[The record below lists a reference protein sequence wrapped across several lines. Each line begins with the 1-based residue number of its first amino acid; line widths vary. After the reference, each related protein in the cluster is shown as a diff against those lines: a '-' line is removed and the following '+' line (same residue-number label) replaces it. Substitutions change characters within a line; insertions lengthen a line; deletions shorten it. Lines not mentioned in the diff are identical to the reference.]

1 MLVILLLAR
10 RLAILVLLQLVV
22 VQHFVNVLLSVVPNV
37 LKLVLVVLKLVP
49 NVLLLVLAARRLA
62 AKPFVAAILAA
73 IDFKI
78 KSCFNLKPTSENGVG
93 FFILNFSSLI

>member
-1 MLVILLLAR
+1 VILLAR

-62 AKPFVAAILAA
+62 AKPLLAAILAA
-73 IDFKI
+73 SDFK
-78 KSCFNLKPTSENGVG
+78 LKVDLT
-93 FFILNFSSLI
+93 